1 MASLV
6 GAVKPYVNNWAAPV
20 AVSPLIRAARWGA
33 LLAGIYYGSSRLN
46 ALREPA
52 KAEKDAYLAQ
62 KVRHSSFRPKSL
74 VITIHILMSD
84 VISFPSL
91 SLHAFVLP
99 PSSIGFV
106 ILSPLPSPLVQ
117 YSFPLH
123 PATHAPLH

>member
-62 KVRHSSFRPKSL
+62 KAIDDAAAAAAKVAASEAEMANLAVVAGIKK
-74 VITIHILMSD
+74 
-84 VISFPSL
+84 
-91 SLHAFVLP
+91 
-99 PSSIGFV
+99 
-106 ILSPLPSPLVQ
+106 
-117 YSFPLH
+117 
-123 PATHAPLH
+123 